1 MAVAVPP
8 GEPRTG
14 VLAALDRANRRYLEA
29 YRANSVIW
37 ALAEQVAT
45 MDEEIHRIR
54 LRGRI
59 EHVERVAKTIRRW
72 QDHGLADRDI
82 DPRTTAGALVS
93 MLSNFAY
100 WWLAGGDSYDPETAA
115 ATLTAI
121 WARAVGLA
129 ERSEQPPAALSTTRF
144 VGHYHLTACHPL
156 PGTLLLV
163 DIDVD
168 YDAVMPETRKTFG
181 DVSVWPSGD
190 LVATVEIGRPPDNFF
205 DAELITSLADA
216 CAWLDE
222 QPEFRAAVLCS
233 DGKHFCAGADFTGR
247 SGRTGMGGAKE
258 LYAAAARLFEARTP
272 VVAAVQ
278 GAAVGGGLGLACA
291 ADFRVASPQARFCA
305 NFARLGL
312 HHGFALTVTL
322 PAIVGE
328 QRALDLLCTG
338 RRVGGE
344 EAARIGLADRLAE
357 PEGLPA
363 SRAGAGRRDRRRRPA
378 RGAVDPGDDARDAGG
393 PGPGGDGPGTGGA
406 GPAAADGGL
415 RRGHP
420 RVRAAA
426 ASPIRGAVTMAVPD
440 AAGVLA
446 ELRRWIEASWDPE
459 LSLVRWRELLA
470 DAGWACPAWPRGW
483 CGRSLPA
490 GLAALVRRSW
500 PVRACPARP
509 KGSAWAWPGRCSSS
523 TAPMRS
529 GNGSSGVPS
538 PARSPGASCSANQ
551 LRARTWPG

>member
-1 MAVAVPP
+1 M
-8 GEPRTG
+8 
-14 VLAALDRANRRYLEA
+14 
-29 YRANSVIW
+29 
-37 ALAEQVAT
+37 
-45 MDEEIHRIR
+45 
-54 LRGRI
+54 
-59 EHVERVAKTIRRW
+59 
-72 QDHGLADRDI
+72 
-82 DPRTTAGALVS
+82 
-93 MLSNFAY
+93 
-100 WWLAGGDSYDPETAA
+100 
-115 ATLTAI
+115 
-121 WARAVGLA
+121 
-129 ERSEQPPAALSTTRF
+129 
-144 VGHYHLTACHPL
+144 
-156 PGTLLLV
+156 V

-247 SGRTGMGGAKE
+247 SGRTGTGGAGE
-258 LYAAAARLFEARTP
+258 LYAAAARLFEVRTP

-357 PEGLPA
+357 PEGL
-363 SRAGAGRRDRRRRPA
+363 R
-378 RGAVDPGDDARDAGG
+378 
-393 PGPGGDGPGTGGA
+393 
-406 GPAAADGGL
+406 AAAQELAAEIAASAPRSRCGRSGQTMRGTLADRARAAMDRELAEQDRL
-415 RRGHP
+415 RQTADFAEGIRASA
-420 RVRAAA
+420 AAA

-440 AAGVLA
+440 AVGVLA

-483 CGRSLPA
+483 CGRSLP
-490 GLAALVRRSW
+490 
-500 PVRACPARP
+500 P
-509 KGSAWAWPGRCSSS
+509 AWPR
-523 TAPMRS
+523 
-529 GNGSSGVPS
+529 
-538 PARSPGASCSANQ
+538 
-551 LRARTWPG
+551 W